1 MLRYAMLLAVFPV
14 GLGAQDTTSVKAT
27 LIAADRA
34 AAAGEGALAKAMA
47 PEAAVLVP
55 GENVLRGTAAFAKVI
70 PAMSRARSGSVA
82 WTPVHAVVARD
93 GAFGCTTGVLHLPA
107 ADSVQ
112 SGTGRYASCWRRGTD
127 GAWRMV
133 AHSRVLAP
141 PPVKSLPDSLP
152 LAPGSTGVSAPRGT
166 DAARAMADA
175 DRAFARFS
183 ADSGGPAGAF
193 ARWVATD
200 GMLLSGRAV
209 PARGPEQVGKAF
221 AGFPADGKF
230 TWGPIDDLAAA
241 SRDGDLGF
249 TIGEAR
255 IAATPGDVSYS
266 KYLTIWRRETDG
278 RYRFIFDIGSER
290 PAPPGR

>member
-1 MLRYAMLLAVFPV
+1 M
-14 GLGAQDTTSVKAT
+14 
-27 LIAADRA
+27 
-34 AAAGEGALAKAMA
+34 
-47 PEAAVLVP
+47 P
-55 GENVLRGTAAFAKVI
+55 GENVLRGAAAFAKML
-70 PAMSRARSGSVA
+70 PAMSRAISGSVA

-93 GAFGCTTGVLHLPA
+93 GALGCTTGVLHLPA
-107 ADSVQ
+107 ADSAQ
-112 SGTGRYASCWRRGTD
+112 SSTGRYASCWRRGAD

-133 AHSRVLAP
+133 AHSRV
-141 PPVKSLPDSLP
+141 
-152 LAPGSTGVSAPRGT
+152 
-166 DAARAMADA
+166 MAEA

-200 GMLLSGRAV
+200 GMLLGGRAV

-230 TWGPIDDLAAA
+230 AWGPIDALAAA

-266 KYLTIWRRETDG
+266 KYLTIWRREPDG